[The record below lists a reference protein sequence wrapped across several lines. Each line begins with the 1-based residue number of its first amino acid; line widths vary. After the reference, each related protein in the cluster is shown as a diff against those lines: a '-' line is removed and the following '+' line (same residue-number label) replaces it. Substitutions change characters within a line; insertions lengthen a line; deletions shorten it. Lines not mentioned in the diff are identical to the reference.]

1 MKQTWEEKCKNQRKR
16 LWKVNVVPKLHKKK
30 KKNRGGESGVIS
42 IIVAKIINES

>member
-1 MKQTWEEKCKNQRKR
+1 MKQTWEEKCKNRRKR
-16 LWKVNVVPKLHKKK
+16 LWKVVPKLHKKK